1 MSDTQV
7 SEKLDAAD
15 DSVEVVIDEKDS
27 PNNQE
32 SVQKAS
38 EEIDESAPS
47 SDEDLEEYSGKV
59 KKRIDKLTGKYR
71 ESERREQAALDFA
84 RGLQNENK
92 TLKDRIGTLD
102 KGYRNEFT
110 TRIDSQI
117 TEVQSK
123 YKQAYEA
130 GDVDTMVEA
139 QTELSAL
146 SAQKERITWAE
157 QLQQQAEA
165 QKSTNQTEVP
175 VQNSEQASKE
185 PDLVAQV
192 HPKAQQWAQNNSWFG
207 DDEAMT
213 YSALGF
219 HRTLTER
226 EGFSGTED
234 NYYEEID
241 RRMKEAF
248 PHKFNGHDDEPRP
261 AQSVA
266 SATRKNNSGRSK
278 SVRLTSSERDIAKR
292 LGVSEKDYAV
302 QKLRLTQQV

>member
-1 MSDTQV
+1 MSSISVPENSDTV
-7 SEKLDAAD
+7 E
-15 DSVEVVIDEKDS
+15 DSVEVVLDETDS
-27 PNNQE
+27 PESQE
-32 SVQKAS
+32 VIPEPSEQAELSVSSS
-38 EEIDESAPS
+38 EEE
-47 SDEDLEEYSGKV
+47 LEEYSGKV

-84 RGLQNENK
+84 RGLQTENK
-92 TLKDRIGTLD
+92 TLQDRITNLD
-102 KGYRNEFT
+102 KGYRSEFT

-123 YKQAYEA
+123 YKQAYES
-130 GDVDTMVEA
+130 GDVDIMVEA

-165 QKSTNQTEVP
+165 NKTKEVQP
-175 VQNSEQASKE
+175 SEQKSKE
-185 PDLVAQV
+185 PDLVAQI
-192 HPKAQQWAQNNSWFG
+192 HPKAKQWAEDNTWFG

-226 EGFSGTED
+226 DGYSGTED
-234 NYYEEID
+234 DYYVEID

-248 PHKFNGHDDEPRP
+248 PHKYNGQSAESRP

-266 SATRKNNSGRSK
+266 SATRKQNSGRPK

-302 QKLRLTQQV
+302 QKLRLTQ

>member
-1 MSDTQV
+1 MSSISVPENSDTV
-7 SEKLDAAD
+7 E
-15 DSVEVVIDEKDS
+15 DSVEVVLDETDS
-27 PNNQE
+27 PESQE
-32 SVQKAS
+32 VIPEVSEQAELSVSSS
-38 EEIDESAPS
+38 EEE
-47 SDEDLEEYSGKV
+47 LEEYSGKV

-84 RGLQNENK
+84 RGLQTENK
-92 TLKDRIGTLD
+92 TLQDRITNLD
-102 KGYRNEFT
+102 KGYRSEFT

-123 YKQAYEA
+123 YKQAYES
-130 GDVDTMVEA
+130 GDVDIMVEA

-146 SAQKERITWAE
+146 SAQKERITWAQ

-165 QKSTNQTEVP
+165 NKPKEVQP
-175 VQNSEQASKE
+175 SEQKSKE
-185 PDLVAQV
+185 PDLVAQI
-192 HPKAQQWAQNNSWFG
+192 HPKAKQWAEDNTWFG

-226 EGFSGTED
+226 DGYSGTED
-234 NYYEEID
+234 DYYVEID

-248 PHKFNGHDDEPRP
+248 PHKYNGQSVESRP

-266 SATRKNNSGRSK
+266 SATRKQNSGRPK

-302 QKLRLTQQV
+302 QKLRLTQ

>member
-1 MSDTQV
+1 MSSTSVLENSDPI
-7 SEKLDAAD
+7 E
-15 DSVEVVIDEKDS
+15 DSVEVVLDEKDS
-27 PNNQE
+27 PESQE
-32 SVQKAS
+32 GTPETSEQAEVSVSSS
-38 EEIDESAPS
+38 EEE
-47 SDEDLEEYSGKV
+47 LEEYSGKV

-84 RGLQNENK
+84 RGLQTENQ
-92 TLKDRIGTLD
+92 TLQNRITNLD
-102 KGYRNEFT
+102 KGYRSEFT

-123 YKQAYEA
+123 YKQAYES
-130 GDVDTMVEA
+130 GDVDIMVEA

-146 SAQKERITWAE
+146 SAQKERVTWAQ
-157 QLQQQAEA
+157 QLQQHAEA
-165 QKSTNQTEVP
+165 NKPKEVQP
-175 VQNSEQASKE
+175 SEQKPKE
-185 PDLVAQV
+185 PDLVAQI
-192 HPKAQQWAQNNSWFG
+192 HPKAKQWAEDNTWFG

-226 EGFSGTED
+226 DGYSGTED
-234 NYYEEID
+234 DYYVEID

-248 PHKFNGHDDEPRP
+248 PHKYNGQSVDPRP

-266 SATRKNNSGRSK
+266 SATRKPNSGRPK

-302 QKLRLTQQV
+302 QKLRLTH

>member
-1 MSDTQV
+1 MSSISVPENSDTV
-7 SEKLDAAD
+7 E
-15 DSVEVVIDEKDS
+15 DSVEVVLDETDS
-27 PNNQE
+27 PESQE
-32 SVQKAS
+32 VIPEPSEQAELSVSSS
-38 EEIDESAPS
+38 EEE
-47 SDEDLEEYSGKV
+47 LEEYSGKV

-84 RGLQNENK
+84 RGLQTENK
-92 TLKDRIGTLD
+92 TLQDRITNLD
-102 KGYRNEFT
+102 KGYRSEFT

-123 YKQAYEA
+123 YKQAYES
-130 GDVDTMVEA
+130 GDVDIMVEA

-165 QKSTNQTEVP
+165 NKTKEVQP
-175 VQNSEQASKE
+175 SEQKSKE
-185 PDLVAQV
+185 PDLVAQI
-192 HPKAQQWAQNNSWFG
+192 HPKAKQWAEDNTWFG

-226 EGFSGTED
+226 DGYSGTED
-234 NYYEEID
+234 DYYVEID

-248 PHKFNGHDDEPRP
+248 PHKYNGQSSESRP

-266 SATRKNNSGRSK
+266 SATRKQNSGRPK

-302 QKLRLTQQV
+302 QKLRLTQ